1 MRKYYLITDVVNNKD
16 YLIWQF
22 DNTNILGYVIG
33 FAKNQNVR
41 VEDLRL
47 YSFRTKTEWNK
58 YGCDNFHRI
67 KWWQATDNR

>member
-22 DNTNILGYVIG
+22 DNTDILGYVIG
-33 FAKNQNVR
+33 FAKSQNVQ

-47 YSFRTKTEWNK
+47 YSFKTKTKWND
-58 YGCDNFHRI
+58 YGRNNFHRI
-67 KWWQATDNR
+67 KWWQETDNR